1 MLHLSKNREGFV
13 FVDIGT
19 KEGVAPVR
27 LPTGHDASGDTAI
40 MAGGVVAAVCAAG
53 FIRLI

>member
-1 MLHLSKNREGFV
+1 M
-13 FVDIGT
+13 DIGT